1 MNVTTSISARSE
13 EELDPEAIRDSL
25 DKSSKY
31 WAGQNL
37 NTFVNKIIMI
47 RVRILSKIMSWEKML
62 MLRNV
67 YSILLC
73 KLYDRTHDLYNT
85 TCGLT
90 SVSNKFEEYVDE
102 KIQLK

>member
-1 MNVTTSISARSE
+1 MKKNVDFKKCKLCA
-13 EELDPEAIRDSL
+13 
-25 DKSSKY
+25 
-31 WAGQNL
+31 
-37 NTFVNKIIMI
+37 
-47 RVRILSKIMSWEKML
+47 
-62 MLRNV
+62 
-67 YSILLC
+67 LLC